1 MFDDGYLAKILPNN
15 PHRTGGLTANSPKFH
30 DINNFAKKKAREK
43 GARRVKKRWARRK
56 GARREE
62 KARSATIRLSY

>member
-30 DINNFAKKKAREK
+30 DINNFAKKKREK
-43 GARRVKKRWARRK
+43 
-56 GARREE
+56 
-62 KARSATIRLSY
+62 KARGA